1 MMSRRTTMLAFCA
14 LLVAAAGS
22 TAASPAKTF
31 YIFAGSKRSAGHTD
45 DAAAQQ
51 LESFEQANA
60 IAVADRVACALTR
73 SVAVSGVLGIY
84 DKTSPNS
91 ILTKVNLEQFQ
102 MEYVGSLLGLYEHM
116 NYVLVFSAQRG
127 GQDRL
132 WVIKT
137 SKPLDSVAAAVR
149 EQHMTPLSVRIEKS
163 AIQIWIVDVGDSLGQ
178 RPRDVATQ
186 LGGTVV
192 SEDGSAEIVGNQKD
206 RAKAEA
212 GYKNAIQAFEE
223 HSKLRFSSS
232 LTSEAWQK
240 ASTRTCSV
248 ELPE

>member
-1 MMSRRTTMLAFCA
+1 MTSGRTTILACCT
-14 LLVAAAGS
+14 LLVVATGS
-22 TAASPAKTF
+22 TSPSPAKTY
-31 YIFAGSKRSAGHTD
+31 YIFAGSKGSAGLKD
-45 DAAAQQ
+45 DAAAKQ
-51 LESFEQANA
+51 LESLEQANA

-73 SVAVSGVLGIY
+73 SVAISGVLGIY

-91 ILTKVNLEQFQ
+91 ILTKVNLEKLQ

-116 NYVLVFSAQRG
+116 KYVLVFSANRG

-137 SKPLDSVAAAVR
+137 SKTLDSVAATVR
-149 EQHMTPLSVRIEKS
+149 EQHLTPLSVRVEKS
-163 AIQIWIVDVGDSLGQ
+163 AIQIWIVDLGDSLGQ
-178 RPRDVATQ
+178 RPRDLAAQ
-186 LGGTVV
+186 LGGTVL
-192 SEDGSAEIVGNQKD
+192 SEDGSAEIVGNQND

-212 GYKNAIQAFEE
+212 AYQSAIQGFEQ

>member
-1 MMSRRTTMLAFCA
+1 MTKRLATVVAVCT
-14 LLVAAAGS
+14 LLAAGADS
-22 TAASPAKTF
+22 AGQSSAKTF
-31 YIFAGSKRSAGHTD
+31 YIFAGVKRTD
-45 DAAAQQ
+45 GVPNDAEAKK

-84 DKTSPNS
+84 DKASANS
-91 ILTKVNLEQFQ
+91 LLTKVNLEPAQ

-116 NYVLVFSAQRG
+116 KYVLVFSAQRG

-132 WVIKT
+132 WIIKT
-137 SKPLDSVAAAVR
+137 SRSLDSVAAVVR
-149 EQHMTPLSVRIEKS
+149 EQHLTPLSVRIEKS
-163 AIQIWIVDVGDSLGQ
+163 VIQIWIVDLGDKFGQ
-178 RPRDVATQ
+178 QPKDLATQ
-186 LGGTVV
+186 LGGTAS
-192 SEDGSAEIVGNQKD
+192 SEDGTSEIVGDQMD
-206 RAKAEA
+206 RVKAEA
-212 GYKNAIQAFEE
+212 AYQSAIQAFEQ

-232 LTSEAWQK
+232 VTSEAWQK

>member
-1 MMSRRTTMLAFCA
+1 MMARRTTILALCT
-14 LLVAAAGS
+14 LLVAAVDA

-31 YIFAGSKRSAGHTD
+31 YIFAGSKRTAGFTD
-45 DAAAQQ
+45 DAAKQ

-84 DKTSPNS
+84 DKTSVSS
-91 ILTKVNLEQFQ
+91 ILTKVRLEQFQ
-102 MEYVGSLLGLYEHM
+102 VEYVGSLLGLYESM
-116 NYVLVFSAQRG
+116 KYVLVFSAKRG

-137 SKPLDSVAAAVR
+137 SKSLDSVTAAVR

-163 AIQIWIVDVGDSLGQ
+163 AIQIWIVDVGDLLGQ
-178 RPRDVATQ
+178 RPRGLTTQ
-186 LGGTVV
+186 LSGTVF

-212 GYKNAIQAFEE
+212 AYKSAIQAFEQ

-232 LTSEAWQK
+232 LSSEEWQK